1 MESPAGSTPTGGPAP
16 NTDASSMQVDVDSIL
31 AEVEALAAKATE
43 AALVPDAGTPSM
55 TKEEQDLAALER
67 EIEALLSGKPVEPA
81 QVQAAAPV
89 AMEAPAPQPTRSVA
103 AEALEEQSV
112 DPLIQEIDAVLND
125 DADALLKQSDGDM
138 DRALATVFDARALGG
153 QEEEINRALIEAF
166 GTSKSQRPSFATP
179 PVTNPVPAFEG
190 VSREMPASNP
200 NATTAS
206 QAKPRINLEYAGE
219 KPFEPAFP
227 KIDAIAQ
234 GAAEPGANASTSAA
248 PNATPKVAPIPAP
261 PPTVVPTAA
270 PAATAATAPPSPV
283 QAVEHASV
291 SPDAAEPVAAIPTG
305 PGLFTRLMQRAAR
318 FATFLATLP
327 LQLCSLPM
335 RVMPDSARTV
345 VGIAAI
351 TLVFWTPL
359 AWWYATTQAKAPG
372 VGRVNLVER
381 EASATAEGEAT
392 EAAESKD
399 SAASGSASH
408 GSSGH

>member
-1 MESPAGSTPTGGPAP
+1 
-16 NTDASSMQVDVDSIL
+16 MQVDVDSIL

-43 AALVPDAGTPSM
+43 AALVPDVGTLSM

-67 EIEALLSGKPVEPA
+67 EIEALLSGKPVEPV
-81 QVQAAAPV
+81 QVQATVPV
-89 AMEAPAPQPTRSVA
+89 AVETPAPQPTRSVA

-234 GAAEPGANASTSAA
+234 GAAEPGTNASSSAA
-248 PNATPKVAPIPAP
+248 PNATQKVAPVSAP
-261 PPTVVPTAA
+261 QPTAAPTAA
-270 PAATAATAPPSPV
+270 PAATAAAPSSM
-283 QAVEHASV
+283 QAVEHESV
-291 SPDAAEPVAAIPTG
+291 SPDVAEPVAVIPAG
-305 PGLFTRLMQRAAR
+305 PGLFTRLMQRVAR

-327 LQLCSLPM
+327 LQLCSLPL
-335 RVMPDSARTV
+335 RFLPDSARTV

-381 EASATAEGEAT
+381 EAPATAEGEAT